1 MVVQSIGVDD
11 FTTHFVVNASTR
23 FIRESS
29 FVVDDGYVADSAA
42 IFVVDFTARFQGK
55 IQIGNGYVQ
64 KIVAKAD
71 PWKLLALALSKLNGV
86 TIKSLIR
93 EAEVTAIDT
102 ESLKEQ
108 ATNALAQIKK
118 PTTTVCQGK
127 TTGDVNINV
136 QSADI
141 KVVN

>member
-1 MVVQSIGVDD
+1 MMKKFKEAMAVLAISKLVKSDD
-11 FTTHFVVNASTR
+11 LVEVKKHVGAGQY
-23 FIRESS
+23 
-29 FVVDDGYVADSAA
+29 D
-42 IFVVDFTARFQGK
+42 VDFTARFQGK

-86 TIKSLIR
+86 TIKSLIK
-93 EAEVTAIDT
+93 EAEHTVIDT

-108 ATNALAQIKK
+108 AADALAKIKA

-127 TTGDVNINV
+127 TTGEVDISVE
-136 QSADI
+136 SADI
-141 KVVN
+141 KIVN